1 MKTINLLSL
10 SQEQRERLHQEVY
23 VLSRLHHPNIVKL
36 YEVYETSNAIYLIM
50 EKLNGG
56 ELYNRLVASPSK
68 GVKDEITVLE
78 GKFSEEYT
86 KGIIRQILNA
96 ISYLHEVKNVAHRD
110 LKYLFIAYSCLLS
123 S

>member
-68 GVKDEITVLE
+68 CVHDLITVLE

-110 LKYLFIAYSCLLS
+110 LK
-123 S
+123 